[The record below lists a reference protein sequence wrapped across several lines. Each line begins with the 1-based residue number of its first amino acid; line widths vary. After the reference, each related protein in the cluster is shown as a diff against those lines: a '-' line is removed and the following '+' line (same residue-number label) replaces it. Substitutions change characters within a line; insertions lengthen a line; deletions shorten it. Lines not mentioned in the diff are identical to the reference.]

1 MFVIIKSMI
10 NKIGDIFNRL
20 YITKGLNV
28 VITVLLFIWVSIDT
42 FFDRF
47 KYNLNTP
54 LENWIDTAVYFNNL
68 LTPVLLL
75 ATVFLLYWTWKDTKT
90 ALDLQQQE
98 LSENRLLFKEQI
110 ENQKHKDS
118 LDIYSRRVIELS
130 KKFDL
135 PIRSESLNLRVCK
148 VIADCYK
155 DPSFSKKAYSNF
167 PDEIIRELDFP
178 RDKLNKEDARK
189 MFVIKYLIEH
199 KRTLNNIILSYTAKI
214 KDEEELKELVL
225 KNYKFP
231 VNSIDRVKCFD
242 LFKNESDKIELVAFY
257 RLIDKISQAD
267 KKHKRDYVE
276 ELLVNF
282 DNVVARKLIELNDNV
297 PNDILKI

>member
-1 MFVIIKSMI
+1 MIIKSMI
-10 NKIGDIFNRL
+10 NKIGEHVNRL
-20 YITKGLNV
+20 YITKGFNV

-118 LDIYSRRVIELS
+118 LDIYSRRVAELS

-135 PIRSESLNLRVCK
+135 PIKSESLNLRVCK
-148 VIADCYK
+148 VVADCYK

-167 PDEIIRELDFP
+167 PDELIRELDFP

-199 KRTLNNIILSYTAKI
+199 KRTLNNIILSYTTKI

-225 KNYKFP
+225 NNYKFP
-231 VNSIDRVKCFD
+231 VNAIDKVKCFD

-267 KKHKRDYVE
+267 KKYKRDYVE